1 MYDESHIR
9 EDGSLSFYHRTT
21 SPLVIA
27 TDDEIYININDQ
39 YNTQVLA
46 IETDQLPESIY
57 TYSEIGPITVTITEY
72 TPLKGKSYIKLPDEI
87 KWCRGLVNIMNDYNL
102 CFYLILALKH

>member
-1 MYDESHIR
+1 MTKIKELAHRRVANGPFKMYIDYQIVCDESHIR

-46 IETDQLPESIY
+46 IETDQLSESI
-57 TYSEIGPITVTITEY
+57 
-72 TPLKGKSYIKLPDEI
+72 
-87 KWCRGLVNIMNDYNL
+87 
-102 CFYLILALKH
+102 